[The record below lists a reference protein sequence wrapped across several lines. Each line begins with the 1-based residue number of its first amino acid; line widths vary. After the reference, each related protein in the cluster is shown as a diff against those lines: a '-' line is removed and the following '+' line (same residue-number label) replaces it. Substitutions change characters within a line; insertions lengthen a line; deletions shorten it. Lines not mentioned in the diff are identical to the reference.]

1 MKNIQRIA
9 FYMKLLLRKQFF
21 GFINGHDYLTDVHR
35 KKIYSLIESPDYHWL
50 SKYEDELSLTL
61 GGGKV
66 ITYAAGRM
74 AFYSILR
81 TLNLKKNDEIIL
93 TGFTCSVMVNAVKRI
108 GAIPVFS
115 DIDPDTFGSS
125 PKEISKLITSH
136 TKVIVA
142 QHSFGI
148 PCEIDKIQEI
158 ARNNKIFLIEDC
170 ALSFL
175 SKFKGI
181 TLGNW
186 GDAAIFSSDHSKP
199 LNTLIGGFAYTNNLI
214 LYEKLKI
221 SLELIGEV
229 SQKQQY
235 KIYKQICFENKYS
248 DSRKYKYLKLSQLID
263 GIYIK
268 INKNDN
274 CPTFLVEDS
283 CSKPRINLLYPYPS
297 KFPSFLAY
305 LGLLELNKYIET
317 IDERRL
323 LLQNLIIEI
332 SNKNIIPLS
341 YSNINNYI
349 IPLRFAF
356 CSESKLYHKE
366 ISKFIDK
373 DWFWFKKPI
382 EATSEDLSAFGYKQ
396 GSCPVAEKIGKTII
410 NIPCINFGNKN
421 LLKKIKNIK
430 YGMA

>member
-1 MKNIQRIA
+1 MIRKI
-9 FYMKLLLRKQFF
+9 FSYFLLFLKRDFF
-21 GFINGHDYLTDVHR
+21 GFISGHDFMTQKHYKQL
-35 KKIYSLIESPDYHWL
+35 YELIENPDDKWRIE
-50 SKYEDELSLTL
+50 YERELGKSL
-61 GGGKV
+61 GAGNV
-66 ITYAAGRM
+66 VTYASGRM
-74 AFYSILR
+74 AFYSILK
-81 TLNLKKNDEIIL
+81 LLELKEDDEVIL

-115 DIDPDTFGSS
+115 DIDPNTFGSS
-125 PKEISKLITSH
+125 PMEISKLITRH

-148 PCEIDKIQEI
+148 PCEIDKIQAI
-158 ARNNKIFLIEDC
+158 ASKSKIFLIEDC

-175 SKFKGI
+175 SKYKGI

-186 GDAAIFSSDHSKP
+186 GNAAIFSSDHSKP
-199 LNTLIGGFAYTNNLI
+199 LNTLIGGFAYTNELK

-221 SLELIGEV
+221 EHELIGEI
-229 SQKQQY
+229 SQKQQF
-235 KIYKQICFENKYS
+235 KINKQIRIENNYYN
-248 DSRKYKYLKLSQLID
+248 SRKYKFLKIKQLID
-263 GIYIK
+263 GVYSK
-268 INKNDN
+268 INKSDN
-274 CPTFLVEDS
+274 FPTFLLEDS
-283 CSKPRINLLYPYPS
+283 SSEPGINYFYSYPS
-297 KFPSFLAY
+297 KFPPFLSY
-305 LGLLELNKYIET
+305 LGLLELKRYKET

-323 LLQNLIIEI
+323 LLQNLIASVNNE
-332 SNKNIIPLS
+332 NVMPLS
-341 YSNINNYI
+341 YKNTNNYI
-349 IPLRFAF
+349 IPLRVVF
-356 CSESKLYHKE
+356 CSESKLYHKK